1 MLNQPTLEKLRS
13 LKLSGM
19 AEAFSE
25 QLQKPMPD
33 LDFESRLGLL
43 IDREWYLRENHR
55 LDRRL
60 AQAKLKESA
69 SIEDIDYQHDRK
81 LNKSVMQELA
91 RLQWVYQHLNLLV

>member
-1 MLNQPTLEKLRS
+1 MLNQPTLEKLRA
-13 LKLSGM
+13 LKLRGM

-43 IDREWYLRENHR
+43 IDREWYLRENRR

-60 AQAKLKESA
+60 AQAKLKENA
-69 SIEDIDYQHDRK
+69 SIRRH
-81 LNKSVMQELA
+81 
-91 RLQWVYQHLNLLV
+91 